1 MLAQLRRSL
10 RPPEKELKSDNLIA
24 HGSNGFLF
32 RLSDLS
38 EKCFSFGFHVSS
50 IYTKKRL
57 F

>member
-1 MLAQLRRSL
+1 MLDQLRRSL
-10 RPPEKELKSDNLIA
+10 RSPEKELKSDNLIA
-24 HGSNGFLF
+24 HGSNGLLF

-38 EKCFSFGFHVSS
+38 EKCSSFGFHGSI

>member
-10 RPPEKELKSDNLIA
+10 RSPEKELKFDNLIA
-24 HGSNGFLF
+24 HGSNGLLF

-38 EKCFSFGFHVSS
+38 EKCFSFVFHVSS